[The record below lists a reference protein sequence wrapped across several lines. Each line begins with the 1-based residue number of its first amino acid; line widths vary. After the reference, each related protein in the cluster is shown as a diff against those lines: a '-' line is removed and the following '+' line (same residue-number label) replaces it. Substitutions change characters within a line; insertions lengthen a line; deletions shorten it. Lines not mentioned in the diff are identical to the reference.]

1 MAKIVDRIGMYA
13 EKKNISIRRI
23 EQEIGASNGTLSK
36 ALVKGK
42 DILSEW
48 IFLFSNKFTDVNP
61 VWLLTGKGEML
72 LIESEESG
80 DAQNLA
86 SKEESRRSFESQEAR
101 IRHLEELIKMHQ
113 EKNKLLEDL
122 VEQLKSK

>member
-1 MAKIVDRIGMYA
+1 MSKIVDRIGLYA
-13 EKKNISIRRI
+13 ENKNISIRRI

-36 ALVKGK
+36 AIGKGK

-48 IFLFSNKFTDVNP
+48 VSLFANKFTDVNP
-61 VWLLTGKGEML
+61 VWLITGQGEML
-72 LIESEESG
+72 LS
-80 DAQNLA
+80 DAGNINNSKA
-86 SKEESRRSFESQEAR
+86 STSIDTPDCSAYKVKIA
-101 IRHLEELIKMHQ
+101 HLEELLKMHQ

>member
-36 ALVKGK
+36 V
-42 DILSEW
+42 S
-48 IFLFSNKFTDVNP
+48 LFSTKFTDVNP
-61 VWLLTGKGEML
+61 VWLLTGKGEMIL
-72 LIESEESG
+72 MEKDESTTS
-80 DAQNLA
+80 A
-86 SKEESRRSFESQEAR
+86 SKEESKEAFNSYEAR
-101 IRHLEELIKMHQ
+101 MRHLEELIKMHQ